1 VTKQIVFTSDTLARA
16 GDICKTA
23 EEEVQNLTNT
33 FIRKIDE
40 LLVVKEAE
48 IMKV

>member
-1 VTKQIVFTSDTLARA
+1 MNIILTAA
-16 GDICKTA
+16 A

>member
-1 VTKQIVFTSDTLARA
+1 MSNKINRINGFSIDSKDLM
-16 GDICKTA
+16 
-23 EEEVQNLTNT
+23 QNLTNT

>member
-1 VTKQIVFTSDTLARA
+1 VGRSRQL
-16 GDICKTA
+16 GDICKSA
-23 EEEVQNLTNT
+23 EEEVKNLTNT

>member
-1 VTKQIVFTSDTLARA
+1 MKS
-16 GDICKTA
+16 A
-23 EEEVQNLTNT
+23 EEEVQTLTNN

-48 IMKV
+48 ILKV

>member
-1 VTKQIVFTSDTLARA
+1 MLAT
-16 GDICKTA
+16 TA
-23 EEEVQNLTNT
+23 EDEVQNLTNT